1 MYKFRQVKKTGEYR
15 EVVCKSYSDSSYWF
29 RACLKKY
36 EIIIK
41 INLKGDISINGKS
54 IKRKLEK
61 AFI

>member
-1 MYKFRQVKKTGEYR
+1 MGKYKEIDCKTYR
-15 EVVCKSYSDSSYWF
+15 DSSYWF